1 MRGRI
6 GLFGGTFDP
15 IHLGHVR
22 AAEEAL
28 RAFRLERVLFIPS
41 HLPPHKEGGAAA
53 APADRLRMVELAC
66 EGRPG
71 FAASSIEIEAGGRSY
86 SYLTLAAARER
97 FPRAEPFFILGVDAF
112 LEIGTW
118 REYERVLDECRFIVT
133 ARPGSD
139 LEAASG
145 VLGGRLREATF
156 RVRGERPVG
165 GAVLSRYRVFLLPIA
180 ALDVSSTDIRRRVR
194 DGRSLDGLVPPSV
207 EAYIRDHQLYLGRRG
222 T

>member
-1 MRGRI
+1 MTGRI

-22 AAEEAL
+22 AAEEAR
-28 RAFRLERVLFIPS
+28 RAFRLDRVLFIPS
-41 HLPPHKEGGAAA
+41 HLPPHKEEGAAA

-66 EGRPG
+66 EDRPG
-71 FAASSIEIEAGGRSY
+71 FVASAIEIEAGGRSY
-86 SYLTLAAARER
+86 SYLTLAAVRER

-156 RVRGERPVG
+156 RVRRGRAVG
-165 GAVLSRYRVFLLPIA
+165 GAVLDRYRVFLLPIA
-180 ALDVSSTDIRRRVR
+180 ALDISSTDIRGRVR
-194 DGRSLDGLVPPSV
+194 EDRSLDGLVPPAV
-207 EAYIRDHQLYLGRRG
+207 ESYIRDHQLYLERRG
-222 T
+222 P

>member
-1 MRGRI
+1 MKGRI

-15 IHLGHVR
+15 VHLGHVR
-22 AAEEAL
+22 AAGEAL
-28 RAFRLERVLFIPS
+28 QAFRLERVLFIPS
-41 HLPPHKEGGAAA
+41 HLPPHKHGGTAAT
-53 APADRLRMVELAC
+53 PADRFRMVELAC

-71 FAASSIEIEAGGRSY
+71 FMASSIEIDAGGRSY
-86 SYLTLAAARER
+86 SYLTLAAVRER
-97 FPRAEPFFILGVDAF
+97 FPRAEPFFIVGVDAF

-118 REYERVLDECRFIVT
+118 REYERLLDECRFIVT

-145 VLGGRLREATF
+145 VLDGRLRDSTF
-156 RVRGERPVG
+156 RVRGRRPLG
-165 GAVLSRYRVFLLPIA
+165 GSILGRYRVFLLPIA
-180 ALDVSSTDIRRRVR
+180 ALDISSTDVRARVR

-207 EAYIRDHQLYLGRRG
+207 EAYIRDHQLYLDRRG